1 MLPDYTE
8 MRQKMKKTGQT
19 SFSDIGSS
27 VKKVKPTAKLVI
39 ALLVLLAVG
48 GLGLLSNE
56 IDGFSTLMSKLHL
69 GWNTLLKLIA
79 VTAAMYVVHYLA
91 TRIVVF
97 FAKRGRRARTLSTVL
112 SSVVKYATVLLGIC
126 WGLSILGVNVS
137 TIFASMG
144 IVALILGF
152 GAESLV
158 ADLVTGVFMLFENQF
173 DVDDIIEVDGCR
185 GVVQTVGIRTVTI
198 RDAGGNL
205 KIINNSDLKNIVN
218 RSNLQSF
225 AVSDISCSYAED
237 LEALEEKIPSM
248 LDRIYRQRQEKESG
262 TTPLYLGKPEYVGV
276 QSLADSAVVLRF
288 RVSVEEQRIFEGCRM
303 LNRDLKI
310 AFDRAGVEIPFPQLD
325 IHNR

>member
-1 MLPDYTE
+1 
-8 MRQKMKKTGQT
+8 MKKTGQT

-185 GVVQTVGIRTVTI
+185 GIVQTVGIRTVTI

-248 LDRIYRQRQEKESG
+248 LDRIYRQRQEKEGG